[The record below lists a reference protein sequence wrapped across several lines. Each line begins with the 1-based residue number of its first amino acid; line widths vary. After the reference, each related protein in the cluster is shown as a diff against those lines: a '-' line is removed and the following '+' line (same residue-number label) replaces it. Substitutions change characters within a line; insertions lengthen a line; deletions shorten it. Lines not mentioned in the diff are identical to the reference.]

1 MINLT
6 ISSEGLRKYA
16 RVMDT
21 IIRPRLNDYH
31 GILLL
36 QDKVDYAIPFIDED
50 IPLYVDPF
58 LLWRS
63 PSQMD
68 NGIHASIIDSFNH
81 IGYLAGKGKNKEAI
95 QQLIFASECD
105 AVGLG
110 SSKNRKGRRIGESTA
125 NEIISLFEKIP
136 QLKTTGFSHVEEI
149 QLLVDKVAKDR
160 ISDIACNYMSSFLI
174 DYTQQNCL
182 DAGIPM
188 ELVMNVVVYDVKKH
202 CFKEEDVQLPVNP
215 ITYDPI
221 WLVPKR
227 WLRFSPWISQD
238 DYFSNYY
245 PENVDRGDF
254 FKDRIKV
261 LMYNRANYDM
271 VKGYIEQRERTFK
284 DCKNDPLF
292 MQIPIT
298 SAKRKMST
306 IRNLPTGKTD
316 NADKKYEEH
325 VVQLMASLLYPHLD
339 FAQAQSRTDSGAQ
352 IRDLIF
358 YNNQSIPFFKDIHDT
373 YGSKQIVFELKNV
386 ESLSRDN
393 VNQLN
398 RYLNENLGK
407 FGIFVT
413 RHQPSKAIKQHL
425 IDLWSSQRKCIIVL
439 DDNDVQM
446 MVDIFENKQRLPYE
460 VIRMKYADFMRSCP
474 S

>member
-1 MINLT
+1 MNT
-6 ISSEGLRKYA
+6 I
-16 RVMDT
+16 V
-21 IIRPRLNDYH
+21 RPRLNDYH

-36 QDKVDYAIPFIDED
+36 QDKVDYAIPFVNED

-58 LLWRS
+58 LLWKS

-68 NGIHASIIDSFNH
+68 NGIHATILDSFNN
-81 IGYLAGKGKNKEAI
+81 IGYLANKGDKTEAI
-95 QQLIFASECD
+95 RQLVIASECD

-110 SSKNRKGRRIGESTA
+110 SSKNRKGRRIGENMA
-125 NEIISLFEKIP
+125 NEIVSLFEKIP
-136 QLKTTGFSHVEEI
+136 QLKTTGFSHIEEV
-149 QLLVDKVAKDR
+149 QLLVDKIAKDR
-160 ISDIACNYMSSFLI
+160 ISDIACNYMSSFLV

-182 DAGIPM
+182 EVGIPM
-188 ELVMNVVVYDVKKH
+188 ELVENVVVYDVKSH
-202 CFKEEDVQLPVNP
+202 CFKEENVHLPVNP
-215 ITYDPI
+215 NTHEPI

-245 PENVDRGDF
+245 PEKVDRGDF

-271 VKGYIEQRERTFK
+271 VKGYVEQRERTFK

-292 MQIPIT
+292 MQIPVT

-306 IRNLPTGKTD
+306 IRKLPTGKTD

-358 YNNQSIPFFKDIHDT
+358 YNNQTISFFKDIHDT

-407 FGIFVT
+407 FGVFVT

-425 IDLWSSQRKCIIVL
+425 IDLWSGQRKCILVL

-446 MVDIFENKQRLPYE
+446 MVDIFEHKQRQPFE
-460 VIRMKYADFMRSCP
+460 VIRYKYAEFIRSCP

>member
-1 MINLT
+1 MEDLNCL
-6 ISSEGLRKYA
+6 
-16 RVMDT
+16 V
-21 IIRPRLNDYH
+21 RPRLNDYH

-50 IPLYVDPF
+50 IPLFLDPF
-58 LLWRS
+58 LLWKS

-81 IGYLAGKGKNKEAI
+81 IGYLASKGNKYEAI
-95 QQLIFASECD
+95 QQLIYASECD

-136 QLKTTGFSHVEEI
+136 QLKTTGFSHIEEI

-174 DYTQQNCL
+174 DYTQQNCS

-188 ELVMNVVVYDVKKH
+188 ELVKNVVAYDVKKH

-215 ITYDPI
+215 NTHAPI

-245 PENVDRGDF
+245 PEKVDRGDF

-271 VKGYIEQRERTFK
+271 VKGYIEQRERTFN

-292 MQIPIT
+292 MQIPVT

-358 YNNQSIPFFKDIHDT
+358 YNNQTIPFFKDIHDT

-407 FGIFVT
+407 FGVFVT

-425 IDLWSSQRKCIIVL
+425 IDLWSGQRKCILVL

-446 MVDIFENKQRLPYE
+446 MVDIFENKQRLPFE
-460 VIRMKYADFMRSCP
+460 VIRYKYSEFIRSCP